1 LSATGVQLSPGQTLT
16 VRLYY
21 AAGSSSPARYALLN
35 NVRFKG
41 IASTVPVTATIITNG
56 TLNSFTQLIG
66 TPSTTQTYSLRGTG
80 LTGAITITPP
90 AGYEVSS
97 NGGTTWFNNSTPL
110 VLSPTGDSVIATV
123 SVRLNANSAGAYSGN
138 IVHTSV
144 GANSVNVAV
153 SGNTVPVPIVTVTGT
168 LNAFSQTV
176 GAPSAVQSYTI
187 SGSNLAGNITI
198 TPPANY
204 QVSSNGGTTW
214 SSSAITLTPTSG
226 TVATTTISVRLN
238 ASAAGTFSGS
248 ITNATTGATT
258 MNVAVT
264 GTTIPAPSITVT
276 GSLQAF
282 SQTLGNPSVAKTYTV
297 SGANLT
303 GNVVIT
309 APANYE
315 LSTDGTTW
323 SSSAITLNQTAGTV
337 ATTTISARLNA
348 TAAGTYAGNI
358 THVSTGATT
367 VNLAV
372 TGTAV
377 PPPALTITQSLKQF
391 LQVIGTPSTV
401 QTYTIS
407 GANLT
412 GNVTITPPLRYE
424 LSINGSA
431 WQTAAVTIVP
441 LNGTI
446 PTITIS
452 VRLNGI
458 VTGPY
463 NGNIVHATQGFTT
476 TNVPV
481 NGIVT
486 IKSEYGVYPVPAY
499 RVVYV
504 VHPRPVKGTTITI
517 YTAAG
522 QRLKVINAQPD
533 TFETPIDLTGMRN
546 GLYFVEVNADNQKTM
561 LRFMKQ

>member
-1 LSATGVQLSPGQTLT
+1 
-16 VRLYY
+16 
-21 AAGSSSPARYALLN
+21 
-35 NVRFKG
+35 
-41 IASTVPVTATIITNG
+41 
-56 TLNSFTQLIG
+56 
-66 TPSTTQTYSLRGTG
+66 
-80 LTGAITITPP
+80 
-90 AGYEVSS
+90 
-97 NGGTTWFNNSTPL
+97 
-110 VLSPTGDSVIATV
+110 
-123 SVRLNANSAGAYSGN
+123 
-138 IVHTSV
+138 
-144 GANSVNVAV
+144 
-153 SGNTVPVPIVTVTGT
+153 
-168 LNAFSQTV
+168 
-176 GAPSAVQSYTI
+176 
-187 SGSNLAGNITI
+187 
-198 TPPANY
+198 
-204 QVSSNGGTTW
+204 
-214 SSSAITLTPTSG
+214 
-226 TVATTTISVRLN
+226 
-238 ASAAGTFSGS
+238 
-248 ITNATTGATT
+248 
-258 MNVAVT
+258 
-264 GTTIPAPSITVT
+264 
-276 GSLQAF
+276 
-282 SQTLGNPSVAKTYTV
+282 
-297 SGANLT
+297 
-303 GNVVIT
+303 VIT

-458 VTGPY
+458 VTGAY